1 MCRAFDCTVKVI
13 RVWVLI
19 FLTLTDVIKAAF
31 LTVFPHLHTCPHS
44 DVIWCERLFL
54 SPHLDNFN
62 TQLCNL
68 SCFFFCLT
76 QTYHK
81 THILHLFSAN
91 KEHFNKELTQNLQ
104 HLFQTCPLLSST
116 LFHRCTHTHTQTLC
130 PIQPCTCVLMLYL
143 MFLSTATAERF
154 ARHMTEPRDNF
165 SAQIRALLPVCSVLY
180 QSGQRPLELSTK
192 LRICPMHQIPW

>member
-31 LTVFPHLHTCPHS
+31 LTVFLTYIPALTLTWSGVRGCFCHHTWTTSTHNY
-44 DVIWCERLFL
+44 VISLI
-54 SPHLDNFN
+54 
-62 TQLCNL
+62 
-68 SCFFFCLT
+68 FFFCLT

-116 LFHRCTHTHTQTLC
+116 LFHRCTHTHKHTHFVQFSLAHVFWCCIWCFC
-130 PIQPCTCVLMLYL
+130 PQPQQKGLL
-143 MFLSTATAERF
+143 ATWQSLE
-154 ARHMTEPRDNF
+154 TT
-165 SAQIRALLPVCSVLY
+165 SAHKSVLCF
-180 QSGQRPLELSTK
+180 QSVLSYISQVRD
-192 LRICPMHQIPW
+192 L